1 MPMIPLPFVVALFLT
16 ILLLRMVRGDQTAA
30 NRWMTAM
37 VAAYAAQAVI
47 LGLHW
52 GYGIRVVLPVQA
64 VLAAAIPPLS
74 WLGFRSFV
82 TVNRRAALHALAPL
96 LVAGLWLLAPWL
108 IDLALAVI
116 FLGYGAALL
125 QLARRGPDAL
135 GRVTLDGAIP
145 LSHALWATAIMM
157 IASPVIDFAISLD
170 LMRDHGR
177 HASLIASASSLISI
191 ALLGWAA
198 TVAGKSSLAPVSDP
212 PQAVVDP
219 APSSNDVAIVTALDA
234 LMQERALHHDPNL
247 SLDRL
252 ARRMSLPARSLSA
265 AINRVRGQNVSQYV
279 NGHRVA
285 DACRLLAETSTPI
298 TQVFLEVGFQ
308 TKSNFNREF
317 LRVTGLSP
325 SAWRKQAP
333 GDDAPAGG
341 SATAETTG

>member
-1 MPMIPLPFVVALFLT
+1 MPMVPLPFVVALLLGL
-16 ILLLRMVRGDQTAA
+16 LLLRMRRGEQAPA
-30 NRWMTAM
+30 NCWMTAV
-37 VAAYAAQAVI
+37 VAAYAVQAVL

-52 GYGIRVVLPVQA
+52 GYGLRWILPVQSIMA
-64 VLAAAIPPLS
+64 ATLAPLS

-82 TVNRRAALHALAPL
+82 AVNRRAALHALAPL
-96 LVAGLWLLAPWL
+96 LVAGLWLSAPWL

-157 IASPVIDFAISLD
+157 IASPMIDFAISLD

-198 TVAGKSSLAPVSDP
+198 TVAGKSSLAPASEP
-212 PQAVVDP
+212 PQATVEP
-219 APSSNDVAIVTALDA
+219 APSSNDIAVVTALDG
-234 LMQERALHHDPNL
+234 LMRERALHHDPDL
-247 SLDRL
+247 SLERL
-252 ARRMSLPARSLSA
+252 GRRMGVPARSLST

-279 NGHRVA
+279 NSHRVA
-285 DACRLLAETSTPI
+285 DACRLLAETKTPI

-308 TKSNFNREF
+308 SKSNFNREF

-325 SAWRKQAP
+325 SAWRRQAP
-333 GDDAPAGG
+333 DDGAPAGR
-341 SATAETTG
+341 SATAETTA

>member
-1 MPMIPLPFVVALFLT
+1 MVPLPFIVALLLG
-16 ILLLRMVRGDQTAA
+16 ILLLRMRQGDPAPA
-30 NRWMTAM
+30 NRWMTAL
-37 VAAYAAQAVI
+37 VAAYAVQAVI

-52 GYGIRVVLPVQA
+52 GYGLPWMLPFQSIM
-64 VLAAAIPPLS
+64 AAALAPLS

-82 TVNRRAALHALAPL
+82 AVNRRAALHALAPL
-96 LVAGLWLLAPWL
+96 LVAGLWLSAPWL

-116 FLGYGAALL
+116 FLGYGTALL

-135 GRVTLDGAIP
+135 GRATLDGAIP

-157 IASPVIDFAISLD
+157 IASPMIDFAISLD

-198 TVAGKSSLAPVSDP
+198 TVAGKSSLAPASEP
-212 PQAVVDP
+212 PQAAAEP
-219 APSSNDVAIVTALDA
+219 APSSNDVAIVTALDE
-234 LMQERALHHDPNL
+234 LMRERRLHRDPNL

-252 ARRMSLPARSLSA
+252 ARRMGLPARSLSA
-265 AINRVRGQNVSQYV
+265 AINRVRGMNVSQYV

-285 DACRLLAETSTPI
+285 DACRLLGETKTPI

-308 TKSNFNREF
+308 AKSNFNREF

-325 SAWRKQAP
+325 SAWRKQRAGNGAP
-333 GDDAPAGG
+333 SGTQAA
-341 SATAETTG
+341 AETTG